1 MMRTIR
7 LSSLAPL
14 CVVAALTACGQA
26 PATSSPAQAPLETRQ
41 DHAAHDHSAHPTLLW
56 RGGSPA
62 PGGDV
67 SFDAKTSQLLAQ
79 QAPFKHVGLLIDGHH
94 VDALALRTRG
104 LDGRWSS
111 WTKPELTWSEGL
123 YHVGRLLLLE
133 PATAL
138 ELRGSAELLSVSAQL
153 YEQWPSQPERLTKDL
168 PLATPKPITDLNTS
182 VRAQALAPES
192 LVISR
197 DKWGARDPGKICGDV
212 VAPYRMSI
220 HHTAQPDNDGDD
232 PAARL
237 RQMQAYHIDS
247 NGWCDIGYHFVVSQS
262 GKLYQGRSDEQ
273 RPGAHVGNQN
283 AGNVGI
289 SFIGNYQES
298 QPPAAQLDAAVSL
311 MKWVKDTYNIPWTR
325 DAVRG
330 HRQWPGQSTSCPGD
344 NLLSKIDDM
353 MAQTTGSAPKTYD
366 IDLKVNLIGP
376 ALKDLHI
383 QGSSAP
389 IKDLLVKDTLQAE
402 LILTNKSDEALRG
415 VKLGYWIEEPFLK
428 ATSYTIESD
437 HPAKDGKSW
446 MTNDA
451 DGAEG
456 NPPKDAMGGGGE
468 LIMYAFGP
476 GESKR
481 VLIDLSAEQ
490 YSLGGADHPDVRAW
504 VKHIDDLYGEQEE
517 FNQTPTIN
525 KADEVLQAFAQLD
538 ILSSNEWQFDSAEA
552 QDTESWSEC
561 VPGQDTDRFEAD
573 TTLGALTLHV
583 IGDDSCALAPS
594 WTKIN
599 ADEEDQL
606 VIRMQSQD
614 GPHLAA
620 IYWASPGEPISEQR
634 VVRFEALGD
643 GKMNTY
649 TIPMSEHERWAG
661 QITTLRVDPLDGA
674 VPGSSDQGV
683 YQIDA
688 VFTQSTA
695 TKTTS
700 SALESYQDKP
710 WSLWTG
716 EVPYPAKPNPEQPA
730 QPEDQG
736 DTVSVKGCS
745 SAPGTPAS
753 PGAWFMAALSL
764 VALRRRRAHRIS
776 RPKR

>member
-1 MMRTIR
+1 MLRTLR
-7 LSSLAPL
+7 LCPLAL
-14 CVVAALTACGQA
+14 FCLAALTACGQA
-26 PATSSPAQAPLETRQ
+26 PQDTSPPAPPPLALQQ
-41 DHAAHDHSAHPTLLW
+41 DHAGHDHTAHPTLLW
-56 RGGSPA
+56 QGGQPSAQALGFDTKTAAMIA
-62 PGGDV
+62 PH
-67 SFDAKTSQLLAQ
+67 T
-79 QAPFKHVGLLIDGHH
+79 PFRQVGLLIDGHQ
-94 VDALALRTRG
+94 VDTLALRTKG
-104 LDGRWSS
+104 LDGRWSP
-111 WTKPELTWSEGL
+111 WTKPEITWSEGL

-133 PATAL
+133 PATQL
-138 ELRGSAELLSVSAQL
+138 ELRGSDALMSVSAQL
-153 YEQWPSQPERLTKDL
+153 YEQWPSQPTRLTKDL
-168 PLATPKPITDLNTS
+168 PLATPKPLASLDPSI
-182 VRAQALAPES
+182 RAQALAPAD

-262 GKLYQGRSDEQ
+262 GKLYQGRSDER

-283 AGNVGI
+283 AGNIGI
-289 SFIGNYQES
+289 SFIGNYQVS

-344 NLLSKIDDM
+344 NLLAKIDDM
-353 MAQTTGSAPKTYD
+353 MAQTTNSAPKTYD
-366 IDLKVNLIGP
+366 IDIKVNYLGA

-383 QGSSAP
+383 QGSSASIP
-389 IKDLLVKDTLQAE
+389 DVLVGDTLQAE
-402 LILTNKSDEALRG
+402 LILTNKSGEALRG

-428 ATSYTIESD
+428 ANSYTIQTD
-437 HPAKDGKSW
+437 HPAKDALSW

-456 NPPKDAMGGGGE
+456 NPPKDAMGASGE

-481 VLIDLSAEQ
+481 VLIDLSATQ

-504 VKHIDDLYGEQEE
+504 VKHIDDVYGEQEE
-517 FNQTPTIN
+517 FNQTPAVN
-525 KADEVLQAFAQLD
+525 KADEVLQAYAQLD
-538 ILSSNEWQFDSAEA
+538 VLSPDEWQFDTAEA

-561 VPGQDTDRFEAD
+561 VPGQDTDRFDAD
-573 TTLGALTLHV
+573 PTLGALTLRV
-583 IGDDSCALAPS
+583 IGQDSCALSPR

-599 ADEEDQL
+599 ADAHDQL
-606 VIRMQSQD
+606 VIRMQSYD
-614 GPHLAA
+614 GPHLTA
-620 IYWASPGEPISEQR
+620 IYWAKGGDPISETR

-649 TIPMSEHERWAG
+649 AIPMSEHEAWSG
-661 QITTLRVDPLDGA
+661 QITTLRIDPLDGDA
-674 VPGSSDQGV
+674 PSGADQGL

-688 VFTQSTA
+688 VFTQSTS
-695 TKTTS
+695 TQTTS
-700 SALESYQDKP
+700 SAIEGYQAQP
-710 WSLWTG
+710 WPLWTG
-716 EVPYPAKPNPEQPA
+716 KVPDPVTPDPEQPA
-730 QPEDQG
+730 TPEDPG

-745 SAPGTPAS
+745 SAPGAPAA
-753 PGAWFMAALSL
+753 PALWLVVAAGLI
-764 VALRRRRAHRIS
+764 ALRRPRTRRLS
-776 RPKR
+776 RLKR